1 MAIEVK
7 STSINLNQTAKFVFD
22 RPVLSNV
29 IGISFFSMTYGNN
42 DHHIKKI
49 SLSIQPSWSNN
60 EVQASVTAQLVD
72 DSGNLIDKADSVVGL
87 VCIANTDAADNN
99 LALATVDGILTGTQ
113 SPDITLPGNSL
124 KFAQPGVA
132 GFALAFADG
141 DHHLRQLLVSLG
153 FANHGNTGRISADAA
168 MVDSSG
174 HSASTESAD
183 AILVAGN
190 YAETGVEMVMLTN
203 QQTSSPQT
211 VGFSKPLSQAVVLV
225 NGFTV
230 TFKGKDHHVKTI
242 GAGCSGWTLNGTDTS
257 KVMLND
263 ARAFVS
269 DNSGNTQ
276 DDQASFVNLVIVGI
290 PSN

>member
-1 MAIEVK
+1 MI
-7 STSINLNQTAKFVFD
+7 
-22 RPVLSNV
+22 
-29 IGISFFSMTYGNN
+29 
-42 DHHIKKI
+42 
-49 SLSIQPSWSNN
+49 
-60 EVQASVTAQLVD
+60 
-72 DSGNLIDKADSVVGL
+72 GL
-87 VCIANTDAADNN
+87 VCIANTDATDNN

-113 SPDITLPGNSL
+113 SQDIALPGNSL
-124 KFAQPGVA
+124 KFAQTGVA
-132 GFALAFADG
+132 GFALSFADG
-141 DHHLRQLLVSLG
+141 DHHRRQLLVSLG
-153 FANHGNTGRISADAA
+153 FVIHANSGNTGKISAEAA
-168 MVDSSG
+168 MIDSSG

-225 NGFTV
+225 NGFTI
-230 TFKGKDHHVKTI
+230 TFKGNDHHVKTI